1 MLGVLLL
8 VVVRPPAAL
17 RKHVVVAAALGNAGN
32 LPLVLVAALI
42 RETGGK
48 LFGGE
53 VSQLLLQL
61 CRSSRSVTMWPA
73 PSSSNSTALRLASS
87 LGLQSQLSLGLQARG
102 GGNEQAAAACGW
114 VCMDPA

>member
-1 MLGVLLL
+1 MLLL

-61 CRSSRSVTMWPA
+61 
-73 PSSSNSTALRLASS
+73 
-87 LGLQSQLSLGLQARG
+87 Q
-102 GGNEQAAAACGW
+102 EQ
-114 VCMDPA
+114 